1 MIADCR
7 RIQFFKVLAKYLTQI
22 LGLMLGTGSSPSP
35 GTVLEQRTYLCQLVK
50 ELKHQS
56 RVTIFLSF
64 SMSVKDTSEVVSLVY
79 IARQCIVRTFEHA
92 TRCTSSTLMCK
103 KNVSSMRITGLSSFL
118 VAMYWC
124 LEQIVENQCQ
134 GWTNTL

>member
-64 SMSVKDTSEVVSLVY
+64 SMSVKDTSEVVSLAPY
-79 IARQCIVRTFEHA
+79 ISHVSAWYVRLNT
-92 TRCTSSTLMCK
+92 
-103 KNVSSMRITGLSSFL
+103 
-118 VAMYWC
+118 
-124 LEQIVENQCQ
+124 QQ
-134 GWTNTL
+134 GALRRL